1 MMMRTIVLGLSG
13 AALLIGTAATDA
25 DAKHRKKRY
34 RADTNRALE
43 RQAETQYELDRA
55 RAVGG
60 YDDPITAIQKWLNG
74 EPAGKNF
81 QQDYLITPKP
91 NGRIWDN

>member
-1 MMMRTIVLGLSG
+1 MLRTLILGLAG
-13 AALLIGTAATDA
+13 AALLIGTAVVDA

-34 RADTNRALE
+34 RADTNKAQE
-43 RQAETQYELDRA
+43 RQAEIQYELDRA

-60 YDDPITAIQKWLNG
+60 YDDPITAIGKLLNG

-81 QQDYLITPKP
+81 QEDYLVVPRP
-91 NGRIWDN
+91 NGTIWDN

>member
-1 MMMRTIVLGLSG
+1 MIRKIVLGLAG
-13 AALLIGTAATDA
+13 AAILIGAAVTDA
-25 DAKHRKKRY
+25 DAKRKKKRRVDTD
-34 RADTNRALE
+34 RAEE
-43 RQAETQYELDRA
+43 RQAEMQYELDRA

-60 YDDPITAIQKWLNG
+60 YDDPVTAIQKWLNG

>member
-1 MMMRTIVLGLSG
+1 MIRTIVLGLAG
-13 AALLIGTAATDA
+13 AAILIGAAVTDA
-25 DAKHRKKRY
+25 DAKRKKKRRVDTD
-34 RADTNRALE
+34 RAEE
-43 RQAETQYELDRA
+43 RQAEMQYELDRA

-74 EPAGKNF
+74 EPTGKNF